1 MRSKFTDKQFSIIV
15 VLITLTIVVALSG
28 LAAAA
33 AQGVVS
39 AKAEAGAGQKISEGP
54 FEPTWESIR
63 DNYEV
68 PEWFRDAK
76 LGIYVHW
83 GVYSVAERGE
93 WYGRR
98 MYQENDPVYAYHV
111 KTYGHPSEFGYK
123 DLIPLWKAENFDP
136 DAWLELFKEAGA
148 RYFTPCAVHHDGFD
162 LWDSKHQPFNAAK
175 MGPKKDLLGMMRAAT
190 LKHGL
195 RFGMTSH
202 LARSYCWLQTSHGA
216 DSKGPKQGVPY
227 DGRLKEYEGL
237 YHETHGDT
245 AMRYPAV
252 SPAHWKMSWKLRT
265 LDLID
270 NYQPDLIY
278 LDGALPFLDDK
289 GQTGFEVL
297 AHYYNAGLKRHDGK
311 KEVMLTYKGSA
322 MTQEKNKGW
331 YVSGIGTR
339 DHERNV
345 PDQMLE
351 EPWQTDDSIGPWG
364 YNTTVPYTSVDQ
376 LVDKFVDIVSKNG
389 NLLLNVPPR
398 ADGKFDRDTIRI
410 LKELGKWNRVN
421 GEAVFGTRPWIR
433 FGEGPV
439 NAPQSRARV
448 SPFSARDIRFTQSKD
463 GKWLYAI
470 IMAWPGEQVVV
481 TSLVMDAEGSGEVK
495 SVSLL
500 GHEGELE
507 FTQDAEGLKV
517 KMPAEQPCDYA
528 FVLKITGIKLN

>member
-1 MRSKFTDKQFSIIV
+1 MRAELMHKFFLIV
-15 VLITLTIVVALSG
+15 VLVTSFCVVASPESA
-28 LAAAA
+28 LAAD
-33 AQGVVS
+33 
-39 AKAEAGAGQKISEGP
+39 KEPEGP
-54 FEPTWESIR
+54 FKPTWESIR

-98 MYQENDPVYAYHV
+98 MYQEDDPVYVYHL

-136 DAWLELFKEAGA
+136 NSWLELFKEAGA

-162 LWDSKHQPFNAAK
+162 LWDSKYQPFNAVK
-175 MGPKKDLLGMMRAAT
+175 MGPKKDLLGMLRAAS

-195 RFGMTSH
+195 RFGVTSH
-202 LARSYCWLQTSHGA
+202 LARSYCWFQTSHGA
-216 DSKGPKQGVPY
+216 DTEGHKKGIPY
-227 DGRLKEYEGL
+227 DGRLKEYEAL

-252 SPAHWKMSWKLRT
+252 SPAHWKLSWKLRMT
-265 LDLID
+265 DLID

-297 AHYYNAGLKRHDGK
+297 AHYYNEGLKRHDGK

-331 YVSGIGTR
+331 FVSGIGTR
-339 DHERNV
+339 DYERDV
-345 PDQMLE
+345 PDRLLDE
-351 EPWQTDDSIGPWG
+351 SWQTDDSIGPWG

-376 LVDKFVDIVSKNG
+376 LVDKLVDIVSKNG
-389 NLLLNVPPR
+389 NLLLNVPPK
-398 ADGKFDRDTIRI
+398 ADGTFDRETINI

-421 GEAVFGTRPWIR
+421 GEAIFGTRPWIR

-439 NAPQSRARV
+439 KAPQSRARV
-448 SPFSARDIRFTQSKD
+448 SPFSARDIRFTTR
-463 GKWLYAI
+463 GNILYAI
-470 IMAWPGEQVVV
+470 LLDWPGGQAVV
-481 TSLVMDAEGSGEVK
+481 TSLARSEENSGEVETI
-495 SVSLL
+495 SLL
-500 GHEGELE
+500 GHEGKLE
-507 FTQDAEGLKV
+507 FIQDTDGLKV
-517 KMPAEQPCDYA
+517 KMPAEKPCDYA
-528 FVLKITGIKLN
+528 FVLKITGLKNELNSTSLSGRGYF

>member
-15 VLITLTIVVALSG
+15 VLITVTIVVVLPG

-33 AQGVVS
+33 AQGFVS

-162 LWDSKHQPFNAAK
+162 LWDSRHQPFNATK
-175 MGPKKDLLGMMRAAT
+175 MGPKKDLLGMLRAAT

-195 RFGMTSH
+195 RFGVTSH

-245 AMRYPAV
+245 A
-252 SPAHWKMSWKLRT
+252 T

-297 AHYYNAGLKRHDGK
+297 AHYYNAGLKRHGGK
-311 KEVMLTYKGSA
+311 KKVMLTYKGSA

-345 PDQMLE
+345 PDRMLE

-398 ADGKFDRDTIRI
+398 ADGTFDWDTIRI

-439 NAPQSRARV
+439 KALQSRARV
-448 SPFSARDIRFTQSKD
+448 SPFSARDIRFTQSKE

-481 TSLVMDAEGSGEVK
+481 TSLAMDAEGSGEVK

-500 GHEGELE
+500 GHEGQLE

-517 KMPAEQPCDYA
+517 RMPAEQPCDYA

>member
-54 FEPTWESIR
+54 LEPTWESIR